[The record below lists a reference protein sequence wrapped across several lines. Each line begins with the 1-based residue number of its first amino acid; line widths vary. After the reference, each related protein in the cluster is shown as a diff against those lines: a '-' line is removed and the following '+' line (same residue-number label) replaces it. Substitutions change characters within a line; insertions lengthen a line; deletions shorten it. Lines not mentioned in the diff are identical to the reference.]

1 MHPIRLLPFFC
12 ASGSMFPLYQLP
24 GIQLRADGMH
34 ENANSGCLTASQ
46 STCYDLLF
54 SLTDNCTISCTVWSS
69 SPAAA
74 LLMDFLYYFC
84 FHVSLLPHICRT
96 DRYVS
101 SVFQKW
107 RKYAR
112 IKVATSGLNWPQST
126 LLITHYRVTNLP
138 LSVTVVCSVEIL
150 IARINYFTFFLF
162 CQIGRASCRE
172 RV

>member
-1 MHPIRLLPFFC
+1 MHPLRLLPFFAHQGQC
-12 ASGSMFPLYQLP
+12 SHYTNCQGYSWV
-24 GIQLRADGMH
+24 RADEMH

-74 LLMDFLYYFC
+74 PLMDLLYYFC

-107 RKYAR
+107 RKYGR

-138 LSVTVVCSVEIL
+138 LSVTVVCFVEIL
-150 IARINYFTFFLF
+150 IARINYLTFFILPAPF
-162 CQIGRASCRE
+162 ILL
-172 RV
+172 